1 MAVTRYESR
10 GDAETQRLRDPLS
23 FQFSKQTM
31 KNRLFKASMGETLA
45 SWNLADP
52 EACGIPTKELNELY
66 QRVDQ
71 EHRWGEDENSFG
83 AILTGN
89 IQISSAVPHLPG
101 DLLIDASYPFHGS
114 RFDLSYA
121 GRQALAGITLTTP
134 FAPSVVP
141 WGTEA
146 QNALFAKTREATDA
160 DIQFLIDGFVHA
172 ATYLEAAGFDGV
184 ELHGAHGY
192 VLAQFLS
199 PRTNKRTDAYGGS
212 LTNRMRLLVE
222 IAKGI
227 RAKTSPTFVVG
238 VKLNS
243 VEFQEGGFEAE
254 EAAEVCRVLQD
265 EAGMDFVELSGGA
278 LEKVGHEWTK
288 ETTLRRE
295 AFFLRFAELIVPRL
309 GKMAEERRTKV
320 FLTGGLRTAGAM
332 VRALDTVDAVGIA
345 RPAAQEPWIARS
357 LLSGSV
363 AGVIKPVSP
372 FDNDSA
378 LGLILAGAQLRQVG
392 SGFKPLNSSD
402 PKAIESFLEDKAAHE
417 AAAAV
422 DYGKQRP
429 WFPVVSACDLCF
441 LKKIKCDALKP
452 TCSNCQIYK
461 AECRTTKARNRISA
475 TRRQP
480 REQAKPPSS
489 PAPTAR
495 TNRIEDVESRLARVE
510 HQLGLVFAAPSAAP
524 VQAGDDQHKAAP
536 AQDPDQFLSDFDY
549 TALNE
554 ANQILGQPQS
564 DMVPLGNA
572 FTSKLPALDADIASG
587 LVGDPYPCLPPLAE
601 IQPAIADYFVHAAF
615 MRMLQEYYAS
625 TCRQPRAAWAAVN
638 VVLAL
643 ATRVPVSPSSDLD
656 LGFGDS
662 QSVLSELV
670 TRDVVLGLVIVFN
683 ALKDPSP
690 AVVLVGTAVR
700 LAHRLR
706 LHNRRYQEQFPPA
719 EILQRN
725 RVFWITY
732 LFDKDICLRHH
743 TPSVQV
749 DEDIDLDLPLE
760 EPQDGA
766 GNIYSKDGSRANFF
780 RLRLRLAHIQGRITD
795 QERRAQRWRLALP
808 SDLQVDVVTEL
819 ANRTALI
826 WLCMMHFSYLGCLVM
841 IHGIW
846 TIPAHSR
853 GTSEA
858 EDASR
863 LSPPLPR
870 GWRNCV
876 QMSRHCMAMMTQM
889 PLSDCSVWAN
899 GCAYFSALIILQANL
914 FDNTTHENVDKD
926 LQLTKFAVNVI
937 DQMSDASTIMQMKRM
952 NVVAAELDR
961 RVRLVVDHARQGVAT
976 SQPVPSVATVSP
988 SETLNDHIT
997 YKDSDT
1003 ELQWGWANDGV
1014 DAWPGLDVS
1023 IVSRHRRQ
1031 NAMLIYILR

>member
-1 MAVTRYESR
+1 MEVA
-10 GDAETQRLRDPLS
+10 
-23 FQFSKQTM
+23 
-31 KNRLFKASMGETLA
+31 
-45 SWNLADP
+45 
-52 EACGIPTKELNELY
+52 Y
-66 QRVDQ
+66 QV
-71 EHRWGEDENSFG
+71 
-83 AILTGN
+83 
-89 IQISSAVPHLPG
+89 
-101 DLLIDASYPFHGS
+101 
-114 RFDLSYA
+114 
-121 GRQALAGITLTTP
+121 
-134 FAPSVVP
+134 
-141 WGTEA
+141 
-146 QNALFAKTREATDA
+146 
-160 DIQFLIDGFVHA
+160 
-172 ATYLEAAGFDGV
+172 
-184 ELHGAHGY
+184 
-192 VLAQFLS
+192 
-199 PRTNKRTDAYGGS
+199 NKR
-212 LTNRMRLLVE
+212 
-222 IAKGI
+222 K
-227 RAKTSPTFVVG
+227 
-238 VKLNS
+238 
-243 VEFQEGGFEAE
+243 
-254 EAAEVCRVLQD
+254 
-265 EAGMDFVELSGGA
+265 
-278 LEKVGHEWTK
+278 
-288 ETTLRRE
+288 
-295 AFFLRFAELIVPRL
+295 
-309 GKMAEERRTKV
+309 
-320 FLTGGLRTAGAM
+320 
-332 VRALDTVDAVGIA
+332 
-345 RPAAQEPWIARS
+345 
-357 LLSGSV
+357 
-363 AGVIKPVSP
+363 
-372 FDNDSA
+372 
-378 LGLILAGAQLRQVG
+378 
-392 SGFKPLNSSD
+392 
-402 PKAIESFLEDKAAHE
+402 
-417 AAAAV
+417 
-422 DYGKQRP
+422 
-429 WFPVVSACDLCF
+429 ACDLCF

-489 PAPTAR
+489 PAPTVSAGKDG

-601 IQPAIADYFVHAAF
+601 IQPAIADYFVHVNSLIPLFSEAAF

-662 QSVLSELV
+662 QVAHYVNNVQSVLSELV
-670 TRDVVLGLVIVFN
+670 TRDVDLLSLQVVLGLVIVFN

-780 RLRLRLAHIQGRITD
+780 RLRLRLAHIQGRVYNLLFSTQAAKITD
-795 QERRAQRWRLALP
+795 QERRARIALLHHQLERWRLALP

-846 TIPAHSR
+846 SHDAQWRERLTAIPAHSR

-1023 IVSRHRRQ
+1023 IKKEDTTIQSKMSGGPFDEWIEVQFSNTADATFFTQ
-1031 NAMLIYILR
+1031 ALSSEIF